1 MRGFTLVELV
11 VALAIAALALGA
23 VAANHERLLQTMAY
37 RSAVRGVLA
46 GMHAAR
52 TEAMRSGRPVV
63 FAVDL
68 AGRSYGVDGRLGG
81 RLPEAVGVRVIVAE
95 REVEAAGK
103 GGIRF
108 QPDGGATGGSVD
120 LLRPQGGGVRLRV
133 DWLFG
138 RIEQEPIPG

>member
-46 GMHAAR
+46 AMHAAR
-52 TEAMRSGRPVV
+52 TEAMRAGRPAV

-68 AGRSYGVDGRLGG
+68 ASRSYGVDGRLAG
-81 RLPEAVGVRVIVAE
+81 RLPEAVGVRVIVAG
-95 REVEAAGK
+95 REVDAAGQ